1 MNTMQNTRN
10 TLPIIFDGKNGE
22 KFPKAWKALANSPQG
37 TNVKNEVI
45 ANYPIRLHRVFF
57 IGLIRFSVFL
67 GLWSSLL
74 SQEILI
80 TLNSRQQTGKIVHFE
95 QYQQM
100 IHHVHIAIHEEEN
113 HSVRLAALETLADLV
128 QNNAIKHVTR
138 SLSNGVET
146 I

>member
-1 MNTMQNTRN
+1 
-10 TLPIIFDGKNGE
+10 
-22 KFPKAWKALANSPQG
+22 
-37 TNVKNEVI
+37 
-45 ANYPIRLHRVFF
+45 
-57 IGLIRFSVFL
+57 
-67 GLWSSLL
+67 
-74 SQEILI
+74 
-80 TLNSRQQTGKIVHFE
+80 
-95 QYQQM
+95 M